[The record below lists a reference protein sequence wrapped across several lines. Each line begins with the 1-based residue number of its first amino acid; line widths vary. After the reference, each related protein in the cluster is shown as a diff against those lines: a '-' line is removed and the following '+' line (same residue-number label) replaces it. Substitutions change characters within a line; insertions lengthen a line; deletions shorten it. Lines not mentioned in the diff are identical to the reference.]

1 MRQIKQMLI
10 KNKRNICLLFLAII
24 VVIIIRQLFYSI
36 VETFGSNS
44 TSALAFETPAL
55 KKWMFETSKNRWY
68 RVVVSSLFQTST
80 LGFTDRNPKF
90 SASFLY
96 TCNSGST
103 SWRNIF
109 RFSNTTTGA
118 DGEPEGRVPGLWL
131 NNDNLNRFHFR
142 FPTDTDW
149 NDGIDTNDIPFGEVF
164 LVTFVMDGNTVN
176 YYLNDILTQT
186 QTFSNIRTRQN
197 TGTFF
202 IGDFDSTGVF
212 IQNLTFYDG
221 ALTQTDV
228 NNIYKNLSAAGPQG
242 EQGPA
247 GPAGPIG
254 PIGPQGP
261 PGTSSSNQTTPSFS
275 QNRHQSTPGVF
286 N

>member
-142 FPTDTDW
+142 FPTDSNW

-164 LVTFVMDGNTVN
+164 LVTFVLDGNTVN

-186 QTFSNIRTRQN
+186 QTFTNIRTRQN

-228 NNIYKNLSAAGPQG
+228 DNIYKNLSAAGAT
-242 EQGPA
+242 GPA
-247 GPAGPIG
+247 GPAG

-261 PGTSSSNQTTPSFS
+261 PGTSSSSSTSS
-275 QNRHQSTPGVF
+275 HSRQSSPGVF

>member
-24 VVIIIRQLFYSI
+24 VLIIIRQLFYSI

-44 TSALAFETPAL
+44 TSALAFDTPSL
-55 KKWMFETSKNRWY
+55 KKWMFETSKNKWY

-131 NNDNLNRFHFR
+131 HPDNLNRFHLR
-142 FPTDTDW
+142 FPTDSNW
-149 NDGIDTNDIPFGEVF
+149 NDGIDTNEMPFGEVF
-164 LVTFVMDGNTVN
+164 LVTFVFDGNTVN

-186 QTFSNIRTRQN
+186 QTFTNIRTKQN

-228 NNIYKNLSAAGPQG
+228 DNIYKNLSAAGATG
-242 EQGPA
+242 ATGATGPA
-247 GPAGPIG
+247 GPT
-254 PIGPQGP
+254 GPQGP
-261 PGTSSSNQTTPSFS
+261 PGTSSSSSTSS
-275 QNRHQSTPGVF
+275 HSRQSTPGVF

>member
-10 KNKRNICLLFLAII
+10 KHKKNICLLFLAII
-24 VVIIIRQLFYSI
+24 VIIIIRQLFYTI

-55 KKWMFETSKNRWY
+55 KKWMFETSKNKWY

-242 EQGPA
+242 EQGVA
-247 GPAGPIG
+247 GPVGP
-254 PIGPQGP
+254 PGPQGP
-261 PGTSSSNQTTPSFS
+261 PGTSSSSQPTPSFS

>member
-1 MRQIKQMLI
+1 
-10 KNKRNICLLFLAII
+10 
-24 VVIIIRQLFYSI
+24 
-36 VETFGSNS
+36 
-44 TSALAFETPAL
+44 
-55 KKWMFETSKNRWY
+55 MFETSKNKWY

-80 LGFTDRNPKF
+80 LGFTDKNPKF

-96 TCNSGST
+96 TCNSGSS

-131 NNDNLNRFHFR
+131 HPDNLNRFHFR

-164 LVTFVMDGNTVN
+164 LVTFVIDGNTVN

-186 QTFSNIRTRQN
+186 QTFTNIRTRQN

-228 NNIYKNLSAAGPQG
+228 DNIYKNLSAAGPTGPQG
-242 EQGPA
+242 AQGPV
-247 GPAGPIG
+247 
-254 PIGPQGP
+254 GPQGP
-261 PGTSSSNQTTPSFS
+261 PGSSSSSSSSYSNQSTPSFS
-275 QNRHQSTPGVF
+275 HNRQSTPGVF

>member
-142 FPTDTDW
+142 FPTDSNW

-164 LVTFVMDGNTVN
+164 LVTFVLDGNTVN

-186 QTFSNIRTRQN
+186 QTFTNIRTRQN

-228 NNIYKNLSAAGPQG
+228 DNIYKNLSAAGATG
-242 EQGPA
+242 ATGPA
-247 GPAGPIG
+247 GPAG

-261 PGTSSSNQTTPSFS
+261 PGTSSSSSTSS
-275 QNRHQSTPGVF
+275 HSRQSSPGVF

>member
-1 MRQIKQMLI
+1 MRQIKQILV
-10 KNKRNICLLFLAII
+10 KHKKNICILFLAII
-24 VVIIIRQLFYSI
+24 VIIIIRQLFYSI
-36 VETFGSNS
+36 IETFGSNS
-44 TSALAFETPAL
+44 TSALAFETPSL
-55 KKWMFETSKNRWY
+55 KKWMFETSKNKWY

-80 LGFTDRNPKF
+80 LGFTDKNPKF

-96 TCNSGST
+96 TCNSGSS

-131 NNDNLNRFHFR
+131 HNDNLNRFHFR

-164 LVTFVMDGNTVN
+164 LVTFVIDGNTVN

-186 QTFSNIRTRQN
+186 QTFSNIRSRQN

-228 NNIYKNLSAAGPQG
+228 NNIYKNLSAMGPQG
-242 EQGPA
+242 PVGPA
-247 GPAGPIG
+247 GPVGPQ
-254 PIGPQGP
+254 GPQGP
-261 PGTSSSNQTTPSFS
+261 PGTSSSNQNTPSFS
-275 QNRHQSTPGVF
+275 PHKRHQSTPGVF

>member
-55 KKWMFETSKNRWY
+55 KKWMFETSKNKWY

-142 FPTDTDW
+142 FPTDSNW

-164 LVTFVMDGNTVN
+164 LVTFVLDGNTVN

-186 QTFSNIRTRQN
+186 QTFTNIRTRQN

-228 NNIYKNLSAAGPQG
+228 DNIYKNLSAAGAT
-242 EQGPA
+242 GPA

-254 PIGPQGP
+254 PQGPQGP
-261 PGTSSSNQTTPSFS
+261 PGTSSSSSTSS
-275 QNRHQSTPGVF
+275 HSRQSSPGVF

>member
-142 FPTDTDW
+142 FPTDSNWD
-149 NDGIDTNDIPFGEVF
+149 DGIDTNDIPFGEVF
-164 LVTFVMDGNTVN
+164 LVTFVLDGNTVN

-186 QTFSNIRTRQN
+186 QTFTNIRTRQN

-228 NNIYKNLSAAGPQG
+228 DNIYKNLSAAGAT
-242 EQGPA
+242 GPA
-247 GPAGPIG
+247 GPAG

-261 PGTSSSNQTTPSFS
+261 PGTSSSSSTSS
-275 QNRHQSTPGVF
+275 HSRQSSPGVF

>member
-55 KKWMFETSKNRWY
+55 KKWMFETSKNKWY

-142 FPTDTDW
+142 FPTDSNW

-164 LVTFVMDGNTVN
+164 LVTFVLDGNTVN

-186 QTFSNIRTRQN
+186 QTFTNIRTRQN

-228 NNIYKNLSAAGPQG
+228 DNIYKNLSAAGATG
-242 EQGPA
+242 ATGPA
-247 GPAGPIG
+247 G

-261 PGTSSSNQTTPSFS
+261 PGTSSSSSTSS
-275 QNRHQSTPGVF
+275 HSRQSSPGVF

>member
-142 FPTDTDW
+142 FPTDSNW

-164 LVTFVMDGNTVN
+164 LVTFVLDGNTVN

-186 QTFSNIRTRQN
+186 QTFTNIRTRQN

-228 NNIYKNLSAAGPQG
+228 DNIYKNLSAAGATG
-242 EQGPA
+242 ATGPA
-247 GPAGPIG
+247 GPAGPAG

-261 PGTSSSNQTTPSFS
+261 PGTSSSSSTSS
-275 QNRHQSTPGVF
+275 HSRQSSPGVF

>member
-1 MRQIKQMLI
+1 MRQIKQILV
-10 KNKRNICLLFLAII
+10 KHKKNICLLFLAII
-24 VVIIIRQLFYSI
+24 VIIIIRQLFYSI
-36 VETFGSNS
+36 IETFGSNS
-44 TSALAFETPAL
+44 TSALAFETPSL
-55 KKWMFETSKNRWY
+55 KKWMFETSKNKWY
-68 RVVVSSLFQTST
+68 RVVVSSLFQTSA
-80 LGFTDRNPKF
+80 LGFTDKNPQF

-96 TCNSGST
+96 TCNSGSN

-131 NNDNLNRFHFR
+131 HNDNLNRFHFR

-164 LVTFVMDGNTVN
+164 LVTFVIDGNTVN

-186 QTFSNIRTRQN
+186 QTFSNIRSRQN

-228 NNIYKNLSAAGPQG
+228 NNIYKNLSAMGP
-242 EQGPA
+242 QGPA
-247 GPAGPIG
+247 GPAG

-261 PGTSSSNQTTPSFS
+261 PGTSSSNQNTPSFS
-275 QNRHQSTPGVF
+275 HNRHQSTPGVF

>member
-1 MRQIKQMLI
+1 MRQIKQMFI
-10 KNKRNICLLFLAII
+10 KHKRNICLLFLAII
-24 VVIIIRQLFYSI
+24 VIIIIRQLFYSI

-44 TSALAFETPAL
+44 TSVLAFETPGL
-55 KKWMFETSKNRWY
+55 KKWMFETSKNKWY

-80 LGFTDRNPKF
+80 LGFTDKNPKF

-96 TCNSGST
+96 TCNSGSS

-131 NNDNLNRFHFR
+131 HPDNLNRFHFR

-164 LVTFVMDGNTVN
+164 LVTFVIDGNTVN

-186 QTFSNIRTRQN
+186 QTFTNIRTRQN

-228 NNIYKNLSAAGPQG
+228 DNIYKNLSAAGPTGPQG
-242 EQGPA
+242 AQGPV
-247 GPAGPIG
+247 
-254 PIGPQGP
+254 GPQGP
-261 PGTSSSNQTTPSFS
+261 PGSSSSSSSSYSNQSTPSFS
-275 QNRHQSTPGVF
+275 HNRQSTPGVF